1 MNGVALSYFATQMPR
16 LLIPTP
22 TTDTE
27 KPFVLTHTAP
37 LIGST
42 IVRAIVDVKAPKQ
55 KTLLQEQ

>member
-1 MNGVALSYFATQMPR
+1 MPR